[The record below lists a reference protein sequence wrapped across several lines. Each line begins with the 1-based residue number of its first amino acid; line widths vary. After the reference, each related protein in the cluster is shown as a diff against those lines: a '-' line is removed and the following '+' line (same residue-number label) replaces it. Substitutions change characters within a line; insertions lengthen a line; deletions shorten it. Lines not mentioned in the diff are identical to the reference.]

1 MNPIVINRL
10 QRKLGYTFNHQEL
23 LQQALT
29 HRSASSKHNERLEFL
44 GDSILSFVI
53 ANALYHRFP
62 RVDEGDMSR
71 MRATLVRGN
80 TLAELAREFDL
91 GECLRLGPGELKSG
105 GFRRES
111 ILADTV
117 EALIGGVFLDSDIQT
132 VEQLILNWYQTRLDE
147 ISPGDKQKDPKTR
160 LQEYLQ
166 GRHLPLPS
174 YLVVQVRGEAHDQEF
189 TIHCQVSGL
198 SEPVVG
204 TGSSRR
210 KAEQAAAEQALK
222 NWSWNERRKTY
233 CGFIAIVGRP
243 NVGKSTLL
251 NNLLGQKISIT
262 SRKAQTTR
270 HRIVGIHTEGAYQAI
285 YVDTPGLHMEE
296 KRAINRL
303 MNKAASSSIGD
314 VELIIFV
321 VEGTRWTPDDEMVLN
336 KLRDGKAPVIPRST
350 KWITS
355 RKSRSAAA
363 PAVLA
368 SQMNFLDIVP
378 MSAETGMNVDTVAG
392 IVRKHLPEAI
402 HHFPEDYIT
411 DRSQR
416 FMASEIIREKL
427 MRFLGAEL
435 PYSVTV
441 EIERFIPNERGGY
454 DINGLILVEREG
466 QKKMVIGNK
475 GAKIKTIGIEARKDM
490 QEMFEAPVHLELW
503 VKVKSGWADD
513 ERALRSLGYGDD
525 V

>member
-1 MNPIVINRL
+1 MYQVCFVCWIVDAFIYWYRMNPIVINRL

-117 EALIGGVFLDSDIQT
+117 EALIGGVFLDSNIQT
-132 VEQLILNWYQTRLDE
+132 VEQLILNWYKTRLDE

-210 KAEQAAAEQALK
+210 KAEQAAAEQARK
-222 NWSWNERRKTY
+222 NWSWNEHRQ
-233 CGFIAIVGRP
+233 
-243 NVGKSTLL
+243 
-251 NNLLGQKISIT
+251 NLLRIYCHRRT
-262 SRKAQTTR
+262 SERWQIHLAEQT
-270 HRIVGIHTEGAYQAI
+270 A
-285 YVDTPGLHMEE
+285 
-296 KRAINRL
+296 RAE
-303 MNKAASSSIGD
+303 D
-314 VELIIFV
+314 F
-321 VEGTRWTPDDEMVLN
+321 D
-336 KLRDGKAPVIPRST
+336 
-350 KWITS
+350 
-355 RKSRSAAA
+355 
-363 PAVLA
+363 
-368 SQMNFLDIVP
+368 
-378 MSAETGMNVDTVAG
+378 
-392 IVRKHLPEAI
+392 
-402 HHFPEDYIT
+402 HFP
-411 DRSQR
+411 
-416 FMASEIIREKL
+416 
-427 MRFLGAEL
+427 
-435 PYSVTV
+435 
-441 EIERFIPNERGGY
+441 
-454 DINGLILVEREG
+454 
-466 QKKMVIGNK
+466 
-475 GAKIKTIGIEARKDM
+475 
-490 QEMFEAPVHLELW
+490 
-503 VKVKSGWADD
+503 
-513 ERALRSLGYGDD
+513 
-525 V
+525 